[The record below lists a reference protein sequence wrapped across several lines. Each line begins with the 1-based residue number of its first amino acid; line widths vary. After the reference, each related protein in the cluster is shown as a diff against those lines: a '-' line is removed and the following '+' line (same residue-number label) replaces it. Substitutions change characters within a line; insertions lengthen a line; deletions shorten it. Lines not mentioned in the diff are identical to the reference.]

1 MSELMEKQQNPSII
15 TIFIKK
21 PIQSKLKKWLVERVT
36 IVDIDDK
43 AIGINFDYD
52 DLLTIANK
60 LGDEKL
66 IPEKDFMVISNG

>member
-21 PIQSKLKKWLVERVT
+21 PIQTKLKKWLFERVT

-52 DLLTIANK
+52 DLLTIAQK
-60 LGDEKL
+60 LEVENL
-66 IPEKDFMVISNG
+66 TPNNDFLVISS